1 MERLEPLDQKPRGGR
16 NDGHWSGGNT
26 LLRSMKWLSHAKSNS
41 PGWSAWKSKIFFS
54 GLIMFSAALCGQYLG
69 NSAIRPG
76 FDMSYSF
83 WYGWTKLDMSLS
95 FYWKTQL
102 LTGGFRFVCVF
113 FFLNLNVK
121 LPFGNQTWQWN
132 TIEHTSFMDDL
143 RMQTSVAREFPID
156 NWYIWCPEATSAGY

>member
-1 MERLEPLDQKPRGGR
+1 MVVLWDWHLCFQNLCGSFRAPHSRRLRPQVYQHRTNEMERLEPLDQKPRGGR

-113 FFLNLNVK
+113 FFFK
-121 LPFGNQTWQWN
+121 SECQ
-132 TIEHTSFMDDL
+132 
-143 RMQTSVAREFPID
+143 
-156 NWYIWCPEATSAGY
+156 ATLW